1 MRYVAFIHSE
11 PGAKGGTVYG
21 ISFPDFPGIVS
32 GGDSIEDVVA
42 NGVEALAFGIEG
54 MAGDGDEMP
63 RPRAAEDIM
72 ADPALAEEREGAVLA
87 WIPVVLDK
95 GSPRRVNLSID
106 KGLLE
111 SIDAEAARRGMTR
124 SAFISSA
131 ARKEITTVGG

>member
-11 PGAKGGTVYG
+11 PDSKGRTVYG
-21 ISFPDFPGIVS
+21 ISFPDFPGVVS

-42 NGVEALAFGIEG
+42 NGVEVLAFGIEC
-54 MAGDGDEMP
+54 MVDDGEKIPEP
-63 RPRAAEDIM
+63 RPEEDIM
-72 ADPALAEEREGAVLA
+72 ADPALADERVDAVLA

-111 SIDAEAARRGMTR
+111 SIDAEAGRRGMTR

>member
-11 PGAKGGTVYG
+11 PDSAGKTVYG

-32 GGDSIEDVVA
+32 GGNTIEDVVA
-42 NGVEALAFGIEG
+42 NGVEALALGIEG
-54 MAGDGDEMP
+54 MVADGDAIPEP
-63 RPRAAEDIM
+63 RPAESIV
-72 ADPALAEEREGAVLA
+72 ADPALADEREGAVLA

-131 ARKEITTVGG
+131 ARKEVTTVRG